1 MPKAELVI
9 HRRVVEA
16 DGSLVEIKVW
26 QVPKNPRQPH
36 GFKYS
41 LVYIVDGQR
50 MLGYDN
56 AHGRDHRHVQGESHP
71 YTFVAPARL
80 IEDFLRDLTAI
91 REGRYE
97 DS

>member
-1 MPKAELVI
+1 MPKGDLIV

-41 LVYIVDGQR
+41 LVYIVERQR
-50 MLGYDN
+50 VLGYDN
-56 AHGRDHRHVQGESHP
+56 AHGRDHRHVREKGYP
-71 YTFVAPARL
+71 YTFNSSAALV
-80 IEDFLRDLTAI
+80 EDFLRDLADI
-91 REGRYE
+91 REGQV
-97 DS
+97 